1 MKIENDPMT
10 RTISYHPI
18 LVESN
23 EDKIILNYVM
33 WIGLGAHESLDQE
46 HLGRY
51 MLQKNQPDRTDEVVE
66 SGIKKWVN
74 TNSKKHQLK
83 YKNNALNYKSVLYKC
98 LH

>member
-23 EDKIILNYVM
+23 EDKIILNYVV

-46 HLGRY
+46 HLGR
-51 MLQKNQPDRTDEVVE
+51 
-66 SGIKKWVN
+66 
-74 TNSKKHQLK
+74 
-83 YKNNALNYKSVLYKC
+83 
-98 LH
+98 